1 MSRYQKKYLRK
12 TIALLEET
20 NRLIGNNGHMQQ
32 TEVRNALIQCQE
44 AALEMGSQLE
54 TRGEPGIEIVPL
66 LEEYCESLYQMSQS
80 LEDSTRTKKMS
91 KYIRSQL
98 LFIRDKIEK
107 LPAGRREVV
116 FFPYK
121 AAMWDS
127 LESVWR
133 AASNDETC
141 DVYVVPIPYFDKNP
155 DGSFDEMHY
164 EGEMY
169 PADVPVISW
178 KEYRLAE
185 RYPDVVYIHNP
196 YDQYNHVTSVHPD
209 FYAAALKRYADLLVY
224 IPYFVAT
231 MHRVKED
238 FCTLP
243 GVFYADRVIVEDE
256 EIRKFYIACLHT
268 FEKKN
273 HCKGAFGKAEEKI
286 LALGSPKFDKVLS
299 TRREDITIPPEWDAL
314 IYRKNGT
321 RKKVVLYNTTIDSL
335 LRYEDYVKKI
345 DSVLKA
351 FYEKREDIVLLW
363 RPHPLNETTM
373 QAMRPQRLEAYKKAV
388 ANYRAE
394 GYGIYDDTADLH
406 RAIALSDAYY
416 GDWSSIVSL
425 YEKTGKP
432 VLIQNHEV
440 GTKPAGAGG
449 EKDAKHV

>member
-1 MSRYQKKYLRK
+1 MSRYQKKHLQK

-20 NRLIGNNGHMQQ
+20 NRLIGKNAPKRQ
-32 TEVRNALIQCQE
+32 TEALDALIQCQE
-44 AALEMGSQLE
+44 TALEMGGQME
-54 TRGEPGIEIVPL
+54 AMGEPAIGIVPL

-80 LEDSTRTKKMS
+80 LEDSVRTKKMS
-91 KYIRSQL
+91 KYISRQL
-98 LFIRDKIEK
+98 LFIRDKVEE
-107 LPAGRREVV
+107 LPEGRREVV

-133 AASNDETC
+133 AASNDASC
-141 DVYVVPIPYFDKNP
+141 DVFVVPIPYFDKNP
-155 DGSFDEMHY
+155 DGSFGEMHD
-164 EGEMY
+164 EGAMY
-169 PADVPVISW
+169 PAEVQITSW
-178 KEYRLAE
+178 REYRIAE

-196 YDQYNHVTSVHPD
+196 YDQYNHVTSIHPD
-209 FYAAALKRYADLLVY
+209 FYAAALKQYTDLLVY

-243 GVFYADRVIVEDE
+243 GVFFADRVVVEDE
-256 EIRKFYIACLHT
+256 EIRKFYISCLDT
-268 FEKKN
+268 FEKEN
-273 HCKGAFGKAEEKI
+273 HCQGAFGKAEEKF

-299 TRREDITIPPEWDAL
+299 LEREDITIPPEWETL

-321 RKKVVLYNTTIDSL
+321 QKKVVLYNTTIDSL
-335 LRYEDYVKKI
+335 LKYEDYVKKI
-345 DSVLKA
+345 GLVLKV

-373 QAMRPQRLEAYKKAV
+373 QAMRPQKLQDYKKAV
-388 ANYRAE
+388 ANYRAA
-394 GYGIYDDTADLH
+394 GYGIYDDSADLH

-416 GDWSSIVSL
+416 GDWSSVVSL

-440 GTKPAGAGG
+440 GTEPAGAGR
-449 EKDAKHV
+449 EKDKEHV